1 MTAEHNQ
8 ALVAHNVRVSVSRT
22 GETVVDGVD
31 LVLRP
36 GEILGLVGESGSGKT
51 TTALSLFGYT
61 ADGLEQ
67 LDGTI
72 TAGDEGVANTDE
84 LKSVRGKLIS
94 YVPQNPGTALNPSMR
109 VAAAI
114 ADVIRAHRRG
124 EADPDLISRQM
135 ELVGLPGTP
144 EFGQRYPHQLSGG
157 QQQRVCI
164 ASALAGDPAVVVLDE
179 PTTGLDVVTQARIL
193 TELLR
198 LRDEQSV
205 AMLYI
210 THDLAA
216 VAQVANRIAVMYA
229 GRIVESGP
237 AMEVLSRPRHPY
249 TRGLIAATPDH
260 LLARTLEVMPGI
272 APAVGEWPTGCA
284 FAPRCAYSVEACTA
298 QPPEIEPIG
307 SDHWVRCR
315 EWSRIP
321 DVQVGSERDTA
332 SDTAAGGD
340 DAVVLE
346 VTGLCAAHR
355 GHRENVIAASDI
367 EFSLRRRSCLA
378 IVGESGSGKTTVA
391 RAIAGLHPPQAGRI
405 LLDAQELSAR
415 ARDRSAEQRRR
426 LQIIFQNPA
435 EALNPRHTVRVALG
449 RPLRFLLGMSKAE
462 ANAEVA
468 SLLES
473 VRLPSRLADRL
484 PDELSGGE
492 KQRVAIARALAARPD
507 VMICDEITSAL
518 DVSVQAV
525 VLDLLSE
532 LRQELGLALVFITHD
547 IGVVASVAE
556 DVLVMRS
563 GCVREQGPT
572 EQVLH
577 SPKDEYTQRLVDA
590 SPSMAAAIGGSG
602 LAVDVS

>member
-1 MTAEHNQ
+1 LTLASKE
-8 ALVAHNVRVSVSRT
+8 ALVANNVRVAVSGT
-22 GETVVDGVD
+22 GEAVVDGVD

-61 ADGLEQ
+61 ADGLQQ

-72 TAGDEGVANTDE
+72 TAGDQGVANTDE

-114 ADVIRAHRRG
+114 ADVIRTHRSRD
-124 EADPDLISRQM
+124 ADPEAVARQM
-135 ELVGLPGTP
+135 EIVGLPGTF
-144 EFGQRYPHQLSGG
+144 EFGRRYPHQLSGG

-193 TELLR
+193 DELVR

-237 AMEVLSRPRHPY
+237 ALEVLSRPRHPY
-249 TRGLIAATPDH
+249 TQGLIAATPDH
-260 LLARTLEVMPGI
+260 LGARNVGVMEGI
-272 APAVGEWPTGCA
+272 APAVGEWPTGCP
-284 FAPRCAYSVEACTA
+284 FAPRCPYSVDACTVA
-298 QPPEIEPIG
+298 LPAIESIG
-307 SDHWVRCR
+307 SAHWVRCP
-315 EWSRIP
+315 EWNRISKL
-321 DVQVGSERDTA
+321 QVGGERDREP
-332 SDTAAGGD
+332 AATLDD
-340 DAVVLE
+340 DAIVLE
-346 VTGLCAAHR
+346 VTGLCAEHR
-355 GHRENVIAASDI
+355 GHREKVTAATDVS
-367 EFSLRRRSCLA
+367 FFLQRRSCLA

-391 RAIAGLHPPQAGRI
+391 RAIAGLHPPQAGRV
-405 LLDAQELSAR
+405 LFDGEELPAR
-415 ARDRSAEQRRR
+415 AKDRSVEQRRR

-435 EALNPRHTVRVALG
+435 EALNPRHTVSVAVG
-449 RPLRFLLGMSKAE
+449 RPLRFLRGMSRAE
-462 ANAEVA
+462 TQTEVA
-468 SLLES
+468 SLLGS

-484 PDELSGGE
+484 PSELSGGE

-547 IGVVASVAE
+547 IGLVASVA
-556 DVLVMRS
+556 DDMLVMQS

-572 EQVLH
+572 KEVLR
-577 SPKDEYTQRLVDA
+577 SPTDAYTQRLIHA
-590 SPSMAAAIGGSG
+590 SPSLAAAISG
-602 LAVDVS
+602 WGIGVDIQ